1 MLTRWHEHGHEPPHV
16 RVLVISVLPAARR
29 CGLMWAVVCA
39 SRVAHTF
46 CYTRVCVVFFGPPF
60 PLITHATGSTR
71 ERSQL
76 WRGVARPCH
85 RAHAHGQH
93 AAVRSRQPHPRRGV
107 GGRAAGCDGRG
118 AAWRRRRPAEQLVLE
133 LFAALSICTSI
144 PLGRSPRTEGSRRVP
159 RPLLTIY
166 SSTSVRTLAHIWD
179 PKYQTAGG

>member
-76 WRGVARPCH
+76 WRAEWRARAIAPTPTASTQQCD
-85 RAHAHGQH
+85 
-93 AAVRSRQPHPRRGV
+93 RGSHTR
-107 GGRAAGCDGRG
+107 GEEWAGRAAGCDGRG

-133 LFAALSICTSI
+133 LFALS
-144 PLGRSPRTEGSRRVP
+144 
-159 RPLLTIY
+159 
-166 SSTSVRTLAHIWD
+166 
-179 PKYQTAGG
+179 